1 MTTLFETDRLIV
13 RPWSVEDAE
22 AAFAMFGDPEVMR
35 YVGDTGEPHPDVAF
49 TRERLRA
56 RNERWGASSGLG
68 NWAAVEKQA
77 GAVIGGGGLALLE
90 DLDEVEVFYHFRK
103 DCWGKGYATELTLG
117 LLEYGFA
124 HLDRP
129 RLIGL
134 AYPANVAS
142 HRVMTKAGMTHLGLR
157 QAYGTDLEYFEIV
170 RPLAIQDP

>member
-1 MTTLFETDRLIV
+1 
-13 RPWSVEDAE
+13 
-22 AAFAMFGDPEVMR
+22 
-35 YVGDTGEPHPDVAF
+35 
-49 TRERLRA
+49 
-56 RNERWGASSGLG
+56 
-68 NWAAVEKQA
+68 VEKQS

>member
-56 RNERWGASSGLG
+56 RNERWGASNGLG
-68 NWAAVEKQA
+68 NWAAV
-77 GAVIGGGGLALLE
+77 E